1 MSCRWGELDADE
13 AGVPRRV
20 VAELDL
26 GTLDTGIARRD
37 ADLRKPRFLDTD
49 RHPTMIW
56 TARSFV
62 PEDDGRWAAEG
73 LLEVRRTSAPL
84 TVHGVAEILP
94 DGWVRVRGTAELDRT
109 TVGIRAPS
117 LLVGRLVRIDV
128 DAWLSRAPAG

>member
-37 ADLRKPRFLDTD
+37 ADVRKPRFLDTD

-62 PEDDGRWAAEG
+62 PGDEAGGRPRGCWRSAG
-73 LLEVRRTSAPL
+73 PPRR
-84 TVHGVAEILP
+84 
-94 DGWVRVRGTAELDRT
+94 
-109 TVGIRAPS
+109 
-117 LLVGRLVRIDV
+117 
-128 DAWLSRAPAG
+128 